1 MRDRLPSPVRR
12 PVEAFTSFTSGQKAV
27 TIVGVALLG
36 LAGFFFYSWASKP
49 TYAPLFSNL
58 SGSDASAIVEQLN
71 GSGTPYELADG
82 GATILV
88 PQDKVYDTRIAMSGA
103 GLPAEAETGYSLL
116 DKQGLTTSDFMQ
128 HVGYQRAL
136 EGELAKTIQS
146 IDGVTSATV
155 HLAIPQKDI
164 FSDDEQ
170 RPTASV
176 LVASRAGKELN
187 QGQVQAIVHMVA
199 SSVEGLDPEHVT
211 VAGSNGVVL
220 SAGGGQA
227 VVAGGDLRSQ
237 QTAQFEQRMNSALQR
252 MVDSVV
258 GPGHAVVTTT
268 ADLDFDQTET
278 KTQTYVADPTVPP
291 LTQSTTK
298 ETYNGNGTPS
308 GGVLGPDNIQVPA
321 SNGTGQY
328 ESTTENRNNAVGLVT
343 ETRKSAPGN
352 VRKLS
357 VSVLL
362 DSKTAEGIETAQVE
376 KLVSTAA
383 GLDTQRGDAVAVTA
397 LPFDSTTAEAS
408 EKALAEEKKAETME
422 QYVSWGK
429 TGAAGLGVAVLL
441 FLAWR
446 ASRRA
451 KTRARLTPAEMA
463 HLEQAQAA
471 LERSRAV
478 ALPGGNGEAAIEGG
492 GAGGAAVAALE
503 SAAAAAEREAHQRS
517 IATMVQQQPDEVAQL
532 LRGWLADRRA

>member
-1 MRDRLPSPVRR
+1 MRDRLPHPVRR
-12 PVEAFTSFTSGQKAV
+12 LVEAFMSFTSGQKAV
-27 TIVGVALLG
+27 TLIGVAALG
-36 LAGFFFYSWASKP
+36 LAGFFFYSWASAP
-49 TYAPLFSNL
+49 SYSPLFSNL
-58 SGSDASAIVEQLN
+58 SGADASAIVEELS

-88 PQDKVYDTRIAMSGA
+88 PQDKVYDLRIQMSGA

-116 DKQGLTTSDFMQ
+116 DKQGITTSDFMQ

-136 EGELAKTIQS
+136 EGELSKTIKS
-146 IDGVTSATV
+146 IEGVTGATV

-164 FSDDEQ
+164 FADDEK

-176 LVASRAGKELN
+176 LVTSRAGKQLDS
-187 QGQVQAIVHMVA
+187 GQVQAIVHLVA
-199 SSVEGLDPEHVT
+199 SSVEGLEPEQVT
-211 VAGSNGVVL
+211 VAGANGVVL
-220 SAGGGQA
+220 SAGGGQSVA
-227 VVAGGDLRSQ
+227 VGGDARSG
-237 QTAQFEQRMNSALQR
+237 QTTDFEERMNSALQR

-278 KTQTYVADPTVPP
+278 KTQTYVADPAVPP
-291 LTQSTTK
+291 LSQSTTK
-298 ETYNGNGTPS
+298 ETYNGNGS
-308 GGVLGPDNIQVPA
+308 GSGGGVLGPDNIQVP
-321 SNGTGQY
+321 NGGGTGQY
-328 ESTTENRNNAVGLVT
+328 ESTTDTRNNAVGLVT
-343 ETRKSAPGN
+343 ETRQSAPGN

-362 DSKTAEGIETAQVE
+362 DSNTAEGIDTAQIE
-376 KLVSTAA
+376 KLVSSAV
-383 GLDTQRGDAVAVTA
+383 GLDTQRGDTIAVTT
-397 LPFDSTTAEAS
+397 LPFDQTAAEQVEKATAEAQ
-408 EKALAEEKKAETME
+408 KADALD
-422 QYVSWGK
+422 QQISWAK
-429 TGAAGLGVAVLL
+429 TGGAVLAVVVLL

-451 KTRARLTPAEMA
+451 RRRSGLTPAELA

-478 ALPGGNGEAAIEGG
+478 AIGGREGDQTAAFEGG
-492 GAGGAAVAALE
+492 PPALE
-503 SAAAAAEREAHQRS
+503 SAAAVAEREAHERS